1 MKHFRYA
8 IVGGIAAIVVGL
20 CVGFLSFTHAPPVGG
35 PDVGFYVRIVA
46 GIVAGAIAAGVVW
59 FLTVLTIGAKTAS
72 DVGDGF
78 DDDPFDDDFFD
89 R

>member
-1 MKHFRYA
+1 MTSFRYA
-8 IVGGIAAIVVGL
+8 LPGGIAAIVVGA
-20 CVGFLSFTHAPPVGG
+20 CVAFLTFTFAPPVGG
-35 PDVGFYVRIVA
+35 PEVGFYVRIVA
-46 GIVAGAIAAGVVW
+46 GIVGGSIGAGVVW

-72 DVGDGF
+72 DVGGGF